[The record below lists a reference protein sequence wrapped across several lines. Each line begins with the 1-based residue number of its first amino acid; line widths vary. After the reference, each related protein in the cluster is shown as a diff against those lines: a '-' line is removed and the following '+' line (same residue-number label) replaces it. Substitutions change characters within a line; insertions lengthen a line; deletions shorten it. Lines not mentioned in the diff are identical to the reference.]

1 MGSKLKSWFQKKYR
15 NNFRKTMPYKVA
27 LLGSCTTRDIFNSK
41 FNPDYKE
48 HFTIVADQQHMS
60 IVSVMSFPLN
70 LKESKINGDV
80 TNFYKN
86 VYRQDLQKDFL
97 SRLKQSQPDIL
108 IIDFYTDVFYGTL
121 AVNEGAYITNKKW
134 QYKKLDHFKQ
144 INIENE
150 YSIYNNT
157 DAFLKLWKKN
167 FDDLIQ
173 YVRLNLPHCEI
184 ILNKTKFVNTGMKNG
199 QQVILSEELNDKW
212 ENFHIDRFNILWDL
226 LDTYA
231 EYKYNLK
238 HLDFDIN
245 QYYCP
250 SDHPWGWFY
259 VHYNQEYYSKTL
271 EKLRVMLD

>member
-41 FNPDYKE
+41 FNPDYKRY
-48 HFTIVADQQHMS
+48 FTIVADQQHMS
-60 IVSVMSFPLN
+60 IVSVMSSPLN

-121 AVNEGAYITNKKW
+121 AVNDGTYITNKKW

-184 ILNKTKFVNTGMKNG
+184 ILNKTKFVNTGLKNG
-199 QQVILSEELNDKW
+199 QQVVLSEELNDKW

-226 LDTYA
+226 FDTYA
-231 EYKYNLK
+231 EYKFNLR
-238 HLDFDIN
+238 HLDFDIK

-259 VHYNQEYYSKTL
+259 VHYNQEFYSKTL
-271 EKLRVMLD
+271 GKLRVMLD